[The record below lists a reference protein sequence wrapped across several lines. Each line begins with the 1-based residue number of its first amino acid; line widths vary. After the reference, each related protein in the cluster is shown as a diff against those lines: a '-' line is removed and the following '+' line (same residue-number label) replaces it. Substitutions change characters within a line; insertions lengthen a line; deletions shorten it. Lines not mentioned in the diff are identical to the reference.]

1 MEEIDN
7 TTANSQELS
16 ASGEPTR
23 QFYQKHLT
31 IWKGSGLSQA
41 EYCRRNGLIRHRFG
55 YWKKKFFK
63 EDGQVEFAVLPV
75 SLSEHSV
82 PFIQDSV
89 SSPLRL
95 MVDSRFSLEIPDQF
109 SQDTLTKVL
118 QVLQVL

>member
-7 TTANSQELS
+7 TTANSPELS

-31 IWKGSGLSQA
+31 NWKGTGLSQA
-41 EYCRRNGLIRHRFG
+41 EYCRRNGLIRHRFA
-55 YWKKKFFK
+55 YWKKKLFK

-75 SLSEHSV
+75 SFSEHSV
-82 PFIQDSV
+82 PFIQDRV
-89 SSPLRL
+89 SPPLRL